1 MGGIG
6 GIVAFRGDPPDRGAA
21 ARMSEKL
28 RHRGPDGEG
37 TFAVGPVVL
46 VHRRKAIVP
55 NRSVQ
60 PLVTDDLVLVLD
72 GWLFGHLDLARR
84 FGWDD
89 PLVPDTVVLLEAWR
103 RYGPDCVQQIDGS
116 FAFAVWDRN
125 NATLHL
131 VRDRMGTRPLFWTRQ
146 GSKFAFASELPAL
159 LCVPWVARELNHEH
173 VAEYLSFRL
182 VHSPRTLVRD
192 VHQVEPAGALRAN
205 ADEVRTRTWWAP
217 RYAKVGTKRPD
228 EATLVEGLQEAV
240 LRSVERRLVPNV
252 PTAVYLSGGL
262 GSTAIA
268 SASRRLRRP
277 LPSWTLGFAD
287 DPNPET
293 PFAGRVAKL
302 LGLEHHEVV
311 VGSADL
317 ANAFDPG
324 VLALGHPMGNPAVFL
339 QLLLAR
345 AVGKNA
351 RIVLSGDGGEELFG
365 GGMLDKIMSWFSV
378 AHAFSRLPA
387 PLRRA
392 LAGTLNRTKRGRRI
406 AAPID
411 RWGQTLGLGG
421 GDLFG
426 NRERSALFRDE
437 ALVRP
442 NVRAQ
447 VLGPLYEGLETDP
460 INAVL
465 HAFLRSWLQEGS
477 LVRADRT
484 AAAAGLDVRF
494 PLLDLE
500 VFERAAALP
509 GDAKVRRGGSLHTRW
524 PLMAMLDGVLPPPL
538 VNRPKRG
545 MPAPLDPWLAGP
557 GRLFFDD
564 RFNRLENDALGLWKK
579 DALTGLRRDIGKKP
593 GVGLRAWALFSLDA
607 WITSVLHG

>member
-6 GIVAFRGDPPDRGAA
+6 GIIAFRGDPPDLGAA
-21 ARMSEKL
+21 ARMSDKL
-28 RHRGPDGEG
+28 RHRGPDGDG
-37 TFAVGPVVL
+37 TFAVGPAVL

-55 NRSVQ
+55 NRSTQ

-116 FAFAVWDRN
+116 FAFAVWDRH

-131 VRDRMGTRPLFWTRQ
+131 VRDRMGTRPLFWTRF
-146 GSKFAFASELPAL
+146 GPRFAFASELPAL
-159 LCVPWVARELNHEH
+159 LCVPWVSRNLNPEH
-173 VAEYLSFRL
+173 LAEYLSFRV
-182 VHSPRTLVRD
+182 VHSPRTLVQD
-192 VHQVEPAGALRAN
+192 IYQVEPAGAVRAN
-205 ADEVRTRTWWAP
+205 ADELRTRRWWAP
-217 RYAKVGTKRPD
+217 RYAKLGTKRPD
-228 EATLVEGLQEAV
+228 EAQLVAGLQEAV

-324 VLALGHPMGNPAVFL
+324 IQALGHPVGNPAVFL

-345 AVGKNA
+345 AVGQKA

-365 GGMLDKIMSWFSV
+365 GRMLDTIMRWFSM
-378 AHAFSRLPA
+378 AHAFSRVPF
-387 PLRRA
+387 PLRRLVA
-392 LAGTLNRTKRGRRI
+392 STLNRTGRGRRI
-406 AAPID
+406 AAPIE
-411 RWGQTLGLGG
+411 RWGLTLGLGG
-421 GDLFG
+421 SDLFSTT
-426 NRERSALFRDE
+426 ERE
-437 ALVRP
+437 ALLRDDVHVRP
-442 NVRAQ
+442 DVRAH
-447 VLGPLYEGLETDP
+447 VLGPVYQDLDTDP

-465 HAFLRSWLQEGS
+465 HAFMRSWLQEES

-484 AAAAGLDVRF
+484 GAAAGLDVRF

-500 VFERAAALP
+500 VFDRAAALP

-538 VNRPKRG
+538 VKRPKRG

-564 RFNRLENDALGLWKK
+564 RFARLEHDPLGLWKK
-579 DALTGLRRDIGKKP
+579 DALTSLKRDIGKKP

-607 WITSVLHG
+607 WITSVLNG